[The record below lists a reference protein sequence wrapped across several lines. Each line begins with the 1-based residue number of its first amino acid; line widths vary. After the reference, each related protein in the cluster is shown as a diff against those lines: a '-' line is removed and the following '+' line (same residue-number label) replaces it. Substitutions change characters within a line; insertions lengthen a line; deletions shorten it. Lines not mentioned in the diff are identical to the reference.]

1 MNLQEQLITKTTNAI
16 CDDVENALDRERAF
30 FKEYAWLAD
39 RSWELIKR
47 EMMFRADS
55 GVSSLAVNVEYPD
68 KIVKK
73 AKDSLLFAGTNDH
86 RRSVAEL
93 SIRNF
98 PVSFFSKKLAFS
110 DDELAQHLCLYL
122 KGKAESE
129 GISATYNN
137 DGWGYHRVEF
147 HWKETGKP
155 AYEEITDDIFVRTGY
170 DPAGYS
176 SGLEV
181 TF

>member
-1 MNLQEQLITKTTNAI
+1 MNLQEQLIVKTTNAI

-55 GVSSLAVNVEYPD
+55 GGSSLAVNIEYPD

-86 RRSVAEL
+86 QRFVAKL

-129 GISATYNN
+129 GINATYN
-137 DGWGYHRVEF
+137 DGRGLGHRVEF
-147 HWKETGKP
+147 HWKETLKP
-155 AYEEITDDIFVRTGY
+155 AYEETTDDMFAQAGY
-170 DPAGYS
+170 NPAGYS